1 MTTSRSTLAS
11 ILLAAA
17 VVAVIDGAD
26 AVIYTIVRGST
37 AERVF
42 QFIASVVL
50 GKESYNMAPWSTL
63 LGILMHCGIALT
75 LTTIYFALAG
85 PIEKLTRSWF
95 LSGFFYGL
103 GTWIFINQFLFVLV
117 GIKSSYTALPPWPGL
132 LNGVLAH
139 IFLVGIPIAFFA
151 AKWRRNVEKES
162 SLGVAA

>member
-1 MTTSRSTLAS
+1 MTTKRSTLIA
-11 ILLAAA
+11 ILTAAI

-50 GKESYNMAPWSTL
+50 GKESYDMAPWSTV
-63 LGILMHCGIALT
+63 LGILMHCGVALT
-75 LTTIYFALAG
+75 LTAIYFALTG
-85 PIEKLTRSWF
+85 PIEKVTRNWF
-95 LSGFFYGL
+95 LSGFLYGL

-139 IFLVGIPIAFFA
+139 IFLVGVPIAFFA
-151 AKWRRNVEKES
+151 ARHQRQARS
-162 SLGVAA
+162 